1 MTKKTAKKAVKKAP
15 AKKAAAKRAAKAT
28 KKAAK
33 RTKFTPRKLQLLLD
47 TMLGQFAEQVAENG
61 VKFSANE
68 GLKIYQI
75 RKELEPEGPREVH
88 VEWVEP
94 KEP

>member
-1 MTKKTAKKAVKKAP
+1 MTKKTAKKAESKAP
-15 AKKAAAKRAAKAT
+15 AKKAAAKRAKAT
-28 KKAAK
+28 RKAVK

-47 TMLGQFAEQVAENG
+47 TMLGQFAEQVAENE